1 MANNNQICLVKSP
14 KVKRTTEQ
22 DKKDNII
29 VLDNYGAIKMIEQG
43 ETFNEYFGENA
54 MTKVY
59 FDVERDN
66 YTEELNEDKLDEI
79 MMACVDTINGMFDK
93 YPQFDP
99 SQHIAIAERHRWI
112 TKNKSKYFKVS
123 FRFYITLFKIRHD
136 AIKTDILKDVGK
148 IPVIDVPFDNMV
160 YSKTQLLGCI
170 YNHKEEYP
178 DHPLTPITEH
188 GTEDFIAQY
197 FKGDEILIETN
208 DPVVVK
214 KEKKEKKEVPA
225 RKEPISKKQNDDN
238 NDYDYKKAQELVKLL
253 SNERADNYHD
263 WIKVGWCLR
272 NVDDRLYDEWI
283 DFSQTSNK
291 FDENE
296 CNKVWNGNNKG
307 GLGIGTLHFWAKKD
321 NPQEYERIKK
331 AELMELIKKA
341 SSGMEYD
348 VALVV
353 ESKYQKEFVYSPES
367 KTWYKFENHR
377 WKPLHGGL
385 GLKKRLPTSIAIEF
399 RNVVSYLASKAND
412 PDIDVEE
419 KERLD
424 AMNVKLLKVI
434 CNLKKP
440 SFQKGIMEECEM
452 LFMKDDFEKE
462 LDSKPNLIG
471 FENGVFDLD
480 AHEFRDGR
488 PDDMI
493 TFSTKYDYTPT
504 VNSVV
509 RGRIME
515 FMTSIQDT
523 PENRDYLLLLC
534 AMMLHGIKK
543 HHLIVFWI
551 GQGGNGKGMLSL
563 LLRGMFGDYMVEP
576 SVELY
581 TTKRT
586 NSSQA
591 NPELHKCK
599 GKRCAISAEP
609 EKTDTIFIGK
619 MKNMTGGDKM
629 EARALYKGIEE
640 FTMQAYPV
648 IQTNDK
654 PKLSGTDIG
663 VKRRFR
669 LVRFPYNF
677 VYPDKVNQKPN
688 NKLIDINLDAEF
700 KDVEFQQQMMLLL
713 LEIYEGYRK
722 SGYEVHTPERIE
734 RETMEY
740 LNENNHIMNFLDE
753 MYEVAP
759 DEVTDFTEEK
769 YISQANTVFKD
780 YKEWARKSGVAGVP
794 RQGVF
799 YVDLLKELQDINSRC
814 EIKVCK
820 DRKSSWR
827 DINCVFGIRQK
838 DDERACIFGKGFEGD
853 DYDS

>member
-1 MANNNQICLVKSP
+1 MANNNQIYLVKSRQ
-14 KVKRTTEQ
+14 VKRTTDQ

-43 ETFNEYFGENA
+43 ETFYEYFGENA

-59 FDVERDN
+59 FDVERDD
-66 YTEELNEDKLDEI
+66 YTNEVSEDEKDKI
-79 MMACVDTINGMFDK
+79 MEACVEKINGMFDK

-197 FKGDEILIETN
+197 LKGDEILIETN
-208 DPVVVK
+208 DPVVVQ
-214 KEKKEKKEVPA
+214 KKEKKEVVA
-225 RKEPISKKQNDDN
+225 KKEPISKKQNEDP
-238 NDYDYKKAQELVKLL
+238 NDYEYEKAQKLVKLL
-253 SNERADNYHD
+253 SIERADIFHD
-263 WIKVGWCLR
+263 WVKVGWCLR
-272 NVDDRLYDEWI
+272 NIDERLYDDWI
-283 DFSQTSNK
+283 EFSKKSAK

-296 CNKVWNGNNKG
+296 CNKIWNGNNKG

-321 NPQEYERIKK
+321 NLQEYEAMKQD
-331 AELMELIKKA
+331 EMMDLIKKA
-341 SSGMEYD
+341 CSGTEYD

-353 ESKYQKEFVYSPES
+353 EKKYEKEFVFSVEN

-377 WKPLHGGL
+377 WRPLHGGL
-385 GLKKRLPTSIAIEF
+385 GLKKRLPTSVAIAF
-399 RNVVSYLASKAND
+399 RNVASYLASKAND
-412 PDIDVEE
+412 PNIDVEE

-424 AMNVKLLKVI
+424 AMNNKLWKVI

-440 SFQKGIMEECEM
+440 SFQQGIMTECEM
-452 LFMKDDFEKE
+452 LFMKVDFEKE
-462 LDSKPNLIG
+462 LDTNTHLIG

-515 FMTSIQDT
+515 FLTSIQDT
-523 PENRDYLLLLC
+523 TENRDYLLLLC

-543 HHLIVFWI
+543 HHLVVFWI

-563 LLRGMFGDYMVEP
+563 LLRGMFGDYMGEP

-581 TTKRT
+581 TTKRG

-591 NPELHKCK
+591 NPEMYKCK
-599 GKRCAISAEP
+599 GKRCIISAEP
-609 EKTDTIFIGK
+609 EKNDTIYVGK
-619 MKNMTGGDKM
+619 LKNMSGGDKI
-629 EARALYKGIEE
+629 EARALYQGLVE
-640 FTMQAYPV
+640 FDMQAYPV

-677 VYPDKVNQKPN
+677 VYPDKVKQKPN
-688 NKLIDINLDAEF
+688 NKLIDINLEAEF
-700 KDVEFQQQMMLLL
+700 KDVEYQKQMMLIL
-713 LEIYEGYRK
+713 LEIYEKYRM
-722 SGYEVHTPERIE
+722 SGYKVHTPERIE
-734 RETMEY
+734 KETLEY
-740 LNENNHIMNFLDE
+740 LNENNHIMNFLNE

-780 YKEWARKSGVAGVP
+780 YKEWARKSGVVGVP

-799 YVDLLKELQDINSRC
+799 YEELLKELQDFNSRC
-814 EIKVCK
+814 EIKVCNN
-820 DRKSSWR
+820 RKSSWR
-827 DINCVFGIRQK
+827 NINCVFGIRQK
-838 DDERACIFGKGFEGD
+838 DDERACMFDRESGD
-853 DYDS
+853 DYDF